1 MERSLALFAI
11 GLVFGGGIG
20 FVVAA
25 SNGVALDGHDH
36 SSASDH
42 QMQTTSVQL
51 KTNHSGQTAGHDHN
65 RTTSVPGGP
74 DAPSLKISVS
84 QDPVSGYNLHIMTE
98 NFTFAPE
105 RAGLDHVLGEGH
117 AHVYVNGVK
126 VARHYSAW
134 LHLPTLPKGDATVE
148 VTLNSNDHRMLAV
161 ETEPL
166 KAAVTVNVE

>member
-51 KTNHSGQTAGHDHN
+51 RTNHSGQTAGHDHN

-84 QDPVSGYNLHIMTE
+84 PARSAYFHEVICFD
-98 NFTFAPE
+98 F
-105 RAGLDHVLGEGH
+105 DCHVEQ
-117 AHVYVNGVK
+117 
-126 VARHYSAW
+126 
-134 LHLPTLPKGDATVE
+134 TMCDQ
-148 VTLNSNDHRMLAV
+148 
-161 ETEPL
+161 
-166 KAAVTVNVE
+166 